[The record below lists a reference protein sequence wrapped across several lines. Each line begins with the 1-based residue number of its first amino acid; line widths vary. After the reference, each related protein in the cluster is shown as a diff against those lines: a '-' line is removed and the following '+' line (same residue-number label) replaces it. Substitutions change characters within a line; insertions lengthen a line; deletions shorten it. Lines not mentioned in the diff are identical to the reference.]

1 MRATLIA
8 DAGATAGLGHLS
20 RTGAVAVALRS
31 RGVDVRCLAWGADD
45 PIERDGL
52 RWEALARADSP
63 PAQGVVVLDSYE
75 VSADSVRGLAADSRL
90 VLMHGRDAVPEAEIV
105 TSTVAREDAP
115 GRLRLFGLTYA
126 CLRPSYW
133 GVPERQTP
141 DSVRRVLV
149 ATGGGD
155 AGGAAAGLA
164 EAAQDALP
172 DAEVAVL
179 RGPYA
184 SGELPGGV
192 VAVEDPASPF
202 DELVAADLIVTAAG
216 QTLLE
221 AAAAGTPAIAVV
233 TAENQRSQAEAVAS
247 ADAAVIAEPGAGVS
261 AAVGELAADET
272 RRAALAKHGQQLIDG
287 FGALRVGFHVGR
299 LIEAASDR

>member
-8 DAGATAGLGHLS
+8 DAGPTAGLGHLS

-31 RGVDVRCLAWGADD
+31 RGVEIRCLAWGADE

-52 RWEALARADSP
+52 RWEALARAESP
-63 PAQGVVVLDSYE
+63 PGQGVVVLDSYE
-75 VSADSVRGLAADSRL
+75 VSAESVRGSPPIPRL
-90 VLMHGRDAVPEAEIV
+90 VLMHDRDAVAEAEIV
-105 TSTVAREDAP
+105 TSTVGREDAP
-115 GRLRLFGLTYA
+115 GRLRLFGLAYA

-133 GVPERQTP
+133 GVPERQTA

-164 EAAQDALP
+164 EAAQEAVP

-192 VAVEDPASPF
+192 VAVEDPPSLF
-202 DELVAADLIVTAAG
+202 DELVAADLIVTAGG

-233 TAENQRSQAEAVAS
+233 TAENQRSQTEAVAS

-299 LIEAASDR
+299 LIEAAEDR